1 MSKSK
6 AARSSDSEVLSVDD
20 LFVVDTDAHVT
31 DHVDDFLPYANDR
44 YKGVKKMIERASSP
58 LRDIYS
64 VTHCTPVFQH
74 SEGYGDELFGEKAE
88 TRHQNAKLKEMEEF
102 DIDYSIVNPTLNLAV
117 STVQNTRAAVTLM
130 DGYNRWLVS
139 EFIDEHESLKGTI
152 LVAPQ
157 KPDLAADEIDEWAN
171 EDDMVGVI
179 IPGTGTVPPLGHQ
192 MYDPIYE
199 AAERHGLPIVVH
211 GVSGA
216 GGKSFPIQREWNETY
231 AEDHV
236 TVHPFSLMW
245 NLTSMMF
252 QGVPERFPDLKF
264 NFQEAGVGWIPY
276 TIWRLND
283 HYMSLSDEVPY
294 LTKLP
299 SAYIK
304 DQFYFSTQ
312 PVGHIDGNPEHLA
325 WAMEMADP
333 ELIMYSSDLPHPD
346 FDTPEFML
354 NRIRSYFDEETV
366 RGIMGETGRELYD
379 L

>member
-1 MSKSK
+1 MSIEETGE
-6 AARSSDSEVLSVDD
+6 SERTRALSVED

-31 DHVDDFLPYANDR
+31 DHVSDFLPYADER
-44 YKGVKKMIERASSP
+44 YKGVKKMIERASDP

-64 VTHCTPVFQH
+64 ITHCTPVFQN
-74 SEGYGDELFGEKAE
+74 SESYGEELFGEEAV
-88 TRHQNAKLKEMEEF
+88 TRNQNSKLQEMEDF
-102 DIDYSIVNPTLNLAV
+102 DIDYSVVNPTLNLGV

-130 DGYNRWLVS
+130 NGYNRWLVS

-157 KPDLAADEIDEWAN
+157 KPDLAAEEIDEWGT
-171 EDDMVGVI
+171 EDDMVGVV
-179 IPGTGTVPPLGHQ
+179 IPATGTVPPLGHR

-199 AAERHGLPIVVH
+199 AAQRHDLPIIVH

-216 GGKSFPIQREWNETY
+216 AAKSFPIQREWNETY

-245 NLTSMMF
+245 NMTSMMF
-252 QGVPERFPDLKF
+252 QGVPERYPDLKF
-264 NFQEAGVGWIPY
+264 NFQEAGVGWIAY
-276 TIWRLND
+276 TAWRLND
-283 HYMSLSDEVPY
+283 HYMSISDEVPY
-294 LTKLP
+294 LNRLP
-299 SAYIK
+299 SSYIE

-312 PVGHIDGNPEHLA
+312 PVGHIEKNPEHLA
-325 WAMEMADP
+325 WAIEMAGP

-346 FDTPEFML
+346 FDPPEFML
-354 NRIRSYFDEETV
+354 NRIRSYFDEATV
-366 RGIMGETGRELYD
+366 RGIMGETARELYG